1 MAYIRS
7 ANPARFKALTQPGLA
22 TYTHGAESRKGYI
35 PLAFQITSPY
45 DKLKALLPHALIAHV
60 NPRSFAET
68 FNKKIER
75 IQTRGG
81 FVEQHWGD
89 DLGEISVDQS
99 TGAFINLQEGLSSI
113 LRHRTIAW
121 DRFRDLYDLYHNNGS
136 VYDPYGNIVLQGNVM
151 LMYDRGT
158 YLGYFRTFSVE
169 ETETSPFA
177 FNLSW
182 TFKVVETIF
191 QVPMNADVTQ
201 VRSVAFQSQNQSNLP
216 VLSDRNGNL
225 AVIGAD
231 GRAIEGQTA
240 AEQKRESLEKA
251 GNDKLAS
258 TAKDIQSLQGV
269 ALGGESGWLGGLDFV
284 GSETTKTPTPAKT
297 LPTKSPSPTGTP
309 AVKSAS
315 PTPPKTTSTS
325 GQFVKAPPPEP
336 AHPSPPGPVSQPN
349 SSSSSSSSS
358 SSGPNSSS
366 G

>member
-22 TYTHGAESRKGYI
+22 TYTHGAESRTGYI

-99 TGAFINLQEGLSSI
+99 TGAFVNLQEGLSSI

-216 VLSDRNGNL
+216 VLSDREGNL

-231 GRAIEGQTA
+231 GKAIEGQTA
-240 AEQKRESLEKA
+240 AEQKREALEKA
-251 GNDKLAS
+251 GNDKLDAS
-258 TAKDIQSLQGV
+258 AKSIQKGATSTSGGIQKG
-269 ALGGESGWLGGLDFV
+269 ATSTSGGESGWLGGLDFV
-284 GSETTKTPTPAKT
+284 GSDTTKTPTPAKT

-315 PTPPKTTSTS
+315 PKPPT
-325 GQFVKAPPPEP
+325 G
-336 AHPSPPGPVSQPN
+336 
-349 SSSSSSSSS
+349 
-358 SSGPNSSS
+358 
-366 G
+366 